1 MRRLVAL
8 SFVFSAVATAAWA
21 DPTLAQFRTWNED
34 GQTIYLR
41 GLHDGFLWA
50 NADLGHGGSVPLFCV
65 PGRLALTTDQV
76 ASIVERYADENADIV
91 SASDE
96 YGLVALEAL
105 QDVFPCPGQDS
116 RGAAIDAAVEAAA
129 AAAEAADA
137 AASRPPR

>member
-1 MRRLVAL
+1 MIVLLSAL
-8 SFVFSAVATAAWA
+8 LTLYTAAASA
-21 DPTLAQFRTWNED
+21 DPTMAQFRTWNED
-34 GQTIYLR
+34 GQSIYLH

-50 NADLGHGGSVPLFCV
+50 NADLGQSGGTQLFCV
-65 PGRLALTTDQV
+65 PGRLALTIDQV
-76 ASIVERYADENADIV
+76 ASIVELYAEENTDIV
-91 SASDE
+91 SASDQ
-96 YGLVALEAL
+96 YGLIALEAL